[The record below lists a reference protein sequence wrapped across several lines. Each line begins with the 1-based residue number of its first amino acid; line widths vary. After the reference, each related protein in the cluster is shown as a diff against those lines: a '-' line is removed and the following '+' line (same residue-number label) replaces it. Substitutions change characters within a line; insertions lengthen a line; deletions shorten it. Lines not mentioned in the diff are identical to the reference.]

1 MKYFDKDGNEITDE
15 LFTKEDVDK
24 KISESTKESESKVTD
39 LESKNAELQT
49 QVDGFDD
56 EKKKMKEAHS
66 QQIDRLKDG
75 KKPSE
80 REDELQKQ
88 IDELKGNMSASQ
100 KEAVDTAFEKKLDE
114 LSKGDPKLREMIEIK
129 AKEMKDISSLEDVD
143 SVLGNSLAVVSASD
157 EGKQLLDNIVSGN
170 RNGEAGEGEDKKE
183 VSSPESRK
191 LMGVSE
197 EAYEKYKDQV

>member
-15 LFTKEDVDK
+15 LFTKEEVDK